1 MEDGSKKIT
10 VNISTAA
17 LVKIVLTALLIVA
30 LYIIR
35 EVIFMLIVA
44 MILASAMDPLV
55 DWLYRKVKFPRGVSV
70 LMVYLVFLSL
80 LGLAVYFVVPV
91 MVAEFSQLSSR
102 IGDVKD
108 ELATKADVLSRT
120 LHDLGIG
127 SSLSSL
133 GQGFKN
139 FTDNFFQTT
148 IGVVGGLAQFVGILV
163 FSFYLISSENGMKN
177 FIKSLAPYKHQPYV
191 ASLTEKIQ
199 KKIGYWLLGQL
210 ILSGFIFNLTFIGLS
225 VLGVKYALALA
236 LFAGLLEIVP
246 YIGPIVSAVPAI
258 LVALV
263 QSPPLALFVLGLYI
277 LIQQTENYILVPK
290 IMGKTIGANPLV
302 ILVAVLIGFK
312 LAGIVGMLMAV
323 PIVGAATVFLHDLRE
338 SRDQS

>member
-210 ILSGFIFNLTFIGLS
+210 ILSGFIFLFTFIGLS
-225 VLGVKYALALA
+225 ILGVKYALA
-236 LFAGLLEIVP
+236 
-246 YIGPIVSAVPAI
+246 
-258 LVALV
+258 
-263 QSPPLALFVLGLYI
+263 LALFVLGLYI